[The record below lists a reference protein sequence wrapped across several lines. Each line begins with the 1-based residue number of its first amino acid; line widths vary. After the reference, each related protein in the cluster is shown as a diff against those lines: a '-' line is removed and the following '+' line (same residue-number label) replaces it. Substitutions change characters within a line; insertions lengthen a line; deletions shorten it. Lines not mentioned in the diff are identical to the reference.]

1 MRHPLLLRQLQRLGI
16 LDPEAP
22 PDPRTWSRLLE
33 KISSTYR
40 ELEDGYELL
49 ERSLSIS
56 SEEMMQLNQSLRDSE
71 AGLAAERDKLSSAR
85 ESALESLRVKSEFLA
100 NMSHEVRTPMNGIL
114 GMTELLLDT
123 RLEGDQRQFAD
134 AIRTSAVN
142 LLEILNDILDFSKIE
157 AGKLEIVAEDFE
169 LRGVLDEVVRIFD
182 GNAKRKGVGLAYE
195 IDAALP
201 RLVRADAGR
210 LRQIL
215 MNLVGNAV
223 KFTDAGRVDVTVR
236 VVARGE
242 RSLRLRFEISDTG
255 IGIPEEL
262 QSRLFRAFSQCD
274 GSMTRKYGG
283 TGLGLAICRQ
293 LVDLMEGE
301 IGVRSRAN
309 SGSTFWFEL
318 GFQVPTAVALAPADA
333 PDATET
339 RAPLPCRSP
348 AQPNPPAKADS
359 EASLVLLAEDNS
371 VNRRITEHML
381 EKLGYRV
388 RVAANGLEALEIL
401 ERESVACVLMD
412 CQMPEMDGFEAT
424 RLLRLRERGNERRRP
439 VVALT
444 AHAMQGDRDKCLGAG
459 MDDYLTKPFTFEQL
473 ALAVGRWCR
482 DAIPETAEPSGPAPA
497 DAVR

>member
-1 MRHPLLLRQLQRLGI
+1 VLDPLLLRQLKRLGI
-16 LDPEAP
+16 LDPEVP

-33 KISSTYR
+33 KIASTYR
-40 ELEDGYELL
+40 DHEDGYELL

-56 SEEMMQLNQSLRDSE
+56 SEEMMQLNQSLRDSQ
-71 AGLAAERDKLSSAR
+71 AGLAAERDKLEAAR
-85 ESALESLRVKSEFLA
+85 ASALESLRVKGEFLA

-123 RLEGDQRQFAD
+123 SLAADQRQFAD
-134 AIRTSAVN
+134 AIRMSAVN

-157 AGKLEIVAEDFE
+157 AGKLEIVAEVFE
-169 LRGVLDEVVRIFD
+169 LRTVLDDVLRIFD
-182 GNAKRKGVGLAYE
+182 GNARRKGIGLRCE
-195 IDAALP
+195 IDPAVP
-201 RLVRADAGR
+201 RSVRGDAGR

-223 KFTDAGRVDVTVR
+223 KFTDAGRVDVAVWI
-236 VVARGE
+236 AACGE
-242 RSLRLRFEISDTG
+242 GTLRLRFEIADTG
-255 IGIPEEL
+255 IGIPAEL
-262 QSRLFRAFSQCD
+262 QPRLFQAFSQCD

-293 LVDLMEGE
+293 LVDLMQGE

-309 SGSTFWFEL
+309 AGSTFWVEIAFEE
-318 GFQVPTAVALAPADA
+318 AALAPVLDGAS
-333 PDATET
+333 PTGV
-339 RAPLPCRSP
+339 RAPLPCRVASGSD
-348 AQPNPPAKADS
+348 A
-359 EASLVLLAEDNS
+359 EAGLVLLAEDNS

-388 RVAANGLEALEIL
+388 RVAAKGREVLEIL

-424 RLLRLRERGNERRRP
+424 RELRLRERGTGRRLP

-444 AHAMQGDRDKCLGAG
+444 AHAMQGDRDKCLAAG

-473 ALAVGRWCR
+473 ARAVSRWR
-482 DAIPETAEPSGPAPA
+482 EEPVA
-497 DAVR
+497 DR